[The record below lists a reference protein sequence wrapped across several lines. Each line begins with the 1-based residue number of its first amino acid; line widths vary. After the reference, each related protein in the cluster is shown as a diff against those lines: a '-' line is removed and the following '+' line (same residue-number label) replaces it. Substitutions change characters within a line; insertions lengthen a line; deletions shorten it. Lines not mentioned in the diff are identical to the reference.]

1 MSLLA
6 KQKPS
11 TLSLTVFLTALLLTS
26 ASIPERITVTISP
39 SLKNRIYIL
48 DRAPSKEQMGNGAF
62 VLFELHSKYLEGA
75 KTNKVL
81 KQVACSGGDT
91 LSVREKYY
99 YCNETYLGQAKDYSL
114 KGETLQ
120 NFQFEGRVPE
130 DSLFVFSNHID
141 SFDSR
146 YFGFVRK
153 TNVIAIA
160 HPIF

>member
-1 MSLLA
+1 MSLSA

-11 TLSLTVFLTALLLTS
+11 PLNLSVFLAALLLVG
-26 ASIPERITVTISP
+26 AWIPERITVTITP
-39 SLKNRIYIL
+39 SLKNRIYLL
-48 DRAPSKEQMGNGAF
+48 DRAPSYHQMGNGAF
-62 VLFELHSKYLEGA
+62 VLFELHSKYLEGV
-75 KTNKVL
+75 KTNKIL
-81 KQVACSGGDT
+81 KQVACSEGDV
-91 LSVREKYY
+91 LSVRQKYY

-114 KGETLQ
+114 KGEILP
-120 NFQFEGRVPE
+120 NFQFEGTIPK

-153 TNVIAIA
+153 EDVIAIA

>member
-11 TLSLTVFLTALLLTS
+11 ILRLTVFLTALLLTA

-39 SLKNRIYIL
+39 SLRNRIYIL

-81 KQVACSGGDT
+81 KQVACSGGDI

-120 NFQFEGRVPE
+120 SFQFEGRVPE
-130 DSLFVFSNHID
+130 DNLFVFSNHID

-146 YFGFVRK
+146 YFGFVREK
-153 TNVIAIA
+153 DVIAIA